1 MFLSEISNFSD
12 KRDMQYISKYKYR
25 RLSLSY
31 IDTPAIDYLSYY
43 DRKGLSVK
51 VIGLSGLTLVWN
63 KIFNPEKPK
72 SLRYINGSYHYG
84 YSYEGEEDEEG
95 YDEW

>member
-1 MFLSEISNFSD
+1 MFLSEISNFND
-12 KRDMQYISKYKYR
+12 KKDMQYITRYR
-25 RLSLSY
+25 YQRLRPSY
-31 IDTPAIDYLSYY
+31 TPAIDRLSYY

-51 VIGLSGLTLVWN
+51 VIGLTGLTLVWN
-63 KIFNPEKPK
+63 YIFNPEKPK
-72 SLRYINGSYHYG
+72 SLKYINGSYHYG